1 MQDLNIKPNQ
11 KVMITGATGYVAGW
25 IVKELLEKGLTVHA
39 PIRNIKDTKKFQHL
53 LDLEKTSAGAI
64 KFFEADLL
72 VDGSYKE
79 AMEGCEIV
87 FHTASPFKLNVDNA
101 QKELIEPALM
111 GTRNVLDQV
120 NQTPSVKKVVLTSS
134 CVAVSGDNTDVSKT
148 KNGRFTEDDWN
159 ETSSE
164 AYQPYYYSKT
174 IAEKEAWKIAD
185 AQDKLKMVVI
195 NPHFVMGPG
204 IKPTATSESF
214 SFMKEMA
221 GKKFAAGVPDLA
233 LAMVDV
239 RDVAKMHMFA
249 AFHPKAQGRYLT
261 FCQDITFWEMAQILR
276 SKYGNMYSLPAR
288 KIPKLMAWA
297 VGPILDKSVTRR
309 MIKHNVGIRW
319 KGDNSKSKR
328 DFNMSYRD
336 AKQTLTDMFDQL
348 VEAKIIT
355 PIQRN
360 EA

>member
-1 MQDLNIKPNQ
+1 VEDLDIKPNQ
-11 KVMITGATGYVAGW
+11 KVMVTGATGYVAGW

-53 LDLEKTSAGAI
+53 VELEKNLLGSI

-72 VDGSYKE
+72 VEGSYRE
-79 AMEGCEIV
+79 AMEDCDIV
-87 FHTASPFKLNVDNA
+87 FHTASPFKLSVENP

-111 GTRNVLDQV
+111 GTRNVLTQA
-120 NQTPSVKKVVLTSS
+120 NQTPSVKKIVLTSS

-159 ETSSE
+159 RTSSE

-174 IAEKEAWKIAD
+174 IAEKEAWKIAE
-185 AQDKLKMVVI
+185 AQDRWKMVVI
-195 NPHFVMGPG
+195 NPHLVIGPG

-214 SFMKEMA
+214 SFLKDMTS
-221 GKKFAAGVPDLA
+221 KKFAAGVPDIA
-233 LAMVDV
+233 LAIVDV
-239 RDVAKMHMFA
+239 RDVAKMHLFA
-249 AFHPKAQGRYLT
+249 AFHAKAQGRYLT
-261 FCQDITFWEMAQILR
+261 FSQDLTFWEIVQILR
-276 SKYGNMYSLPAR
+276 SKYGAKYSLPAR
-288 KIPKLMAWA
+288 KIPKLLAWA
-297 VGPILDKSVTRR
+297 VGPVLDKTVSRR

-319 KGDNSKSKR
+319 MGDNSKSKR

-336 AKQTLTDMFDQL
+336 VRQTITDMFDQL
-348 VEAKIIT
+348 VEAEIIT

-360 EA
+360 NS